1 MNDFTFQAPTKVVFG
16 KGVENQVGQ
25 LCKEQGATKV
35 LVHFGGQSAKKSG
48 LLDRVYASLD
58 KAGIPYVSLGG
69 GKAQSRLSL
78 VYEGIELCRR
88 KGWISCCPWAA
99 AASLIRP
106 RPSGYGL
113 ANDFDVWDLYD
124 RKHTA
129 AGCAPIGAVLT
140 IAAAGSEMSDSSVIT
155 KEEGGI
161 KRGYNSDL
169 CRCRFAVMNP
179 ELTYTLPAYQTACG
193 AADIMMHVMER
204 YFVQEDTLALTTA
217 WRRH

>member
-1 MNDFTFQAPTKVVFG
+1 MNDFVFQAPTKVVFG

-58 KAGIPYVSLGG
+58 AAGIPYVSLGG
-69 GKAQSRLSL
+69 VKPNPRLSL
-78 VYEGIELCRR
+78 VYEGIELCKREGVDFLLPVGGGSVIDSA
-88 KGWISCCPWAA
+88 KAI
-99 AASLIRP
+99 
-106 RPSGYGL
+106 GYGL

-124 RKHTA
+124 RKNNA
-129 AGCAPIGAVLT
+129 KACAPLGAVLT

-161 KRGYNSDL
+161 KRG
-169 CRCRFAVMNP
+169 
-179 ELTYTLPAYQTACG
+179 
-193 AADIMMHVMER
+193 
-204 YFVQEDTLALTTA
+204 
-217 WRRH
+217 